1 MAPSRRRSRRAIRQC
16 LGVSAT
22 GKVANGENDVPDSGG
37 GGVEVIVTMLAALT
51 RVTLRSGSV
60 ALVDGN
66 PGSAGRLLRMCLPS
80 RWPKGRGAQTGLAD
94 CDASLGEWS
103 GPVTSLDHDELL
115 FWSICSSRAKLALE
129 AKLKRQTVLV
139 DRERPRLT
147 RARF

>member
-1 MAPSRRRSRRAIRQC
+1 M
-16 LGVSAT
+16 SAT
-22 GKVANGENDVPDSGG
+22 GKVANGESDVPDSGEWELF
-37 GGVEVIVTMLAALT
+37 EVIVTMLAALT

-66 PGSAGRLLRMCLPS
+66 PGSAGRLRRMCLPN

-103 GPVTSLDHDELL
+103 GPVTSFDRDELL

-129 AKLKRQTVLV
+129 AKLKRQTVLGH
-139 DRERPRLT
+139 RERPRLT

>member
-1 MAPSRRRSRRAIRQC
+1 MSRI
-16 LGVSAT
+16 L
-22 GKVANGENDVPDSGG
+22 GG
-37 GGVEVIVTMLAALT
+37 GGVFEVIVTMLAALT

-80 RWPKGRGAQTGLAD
+80 RWPKGRGVQTGLAD

-103 GPVTSLDHDELL
+103 GPVTSLDRDELL

>member
-1 MAPSRRRSRRAIRQC
+1 M
-16 LGVSAT
+16 
-22 GKVANGENDVPDSGG
+22 
-37 GGVEVIVTMLAALT
+37 TMLAALT

-66 PGSAGRLLRMCLPS
+66 PGSAGRLLRMCLTS
-80 RWPKGRGAQTGLAD
+80 RWPKGRGVQTGLAD

-103 GPVTSLDHDELL
+103 GPATSLDRDELL

>member
-1 MAPSRRRSRRAIRQC
+1 M
-16 LGVSAT
+16 SAT

-37 GGVEVIVTMLAALT
+37 WEVFEVIVTMLAALT

-103 GPVTSLDHDELL
+103 GPVTSLDRDELL

>member
-1 MAPSRRRSRRAIRQC
+1 MF
-16 LGVSAT
+16 
-22 GKVANGENDVPDSGG
+22 
-37 GGVEVIVTMLAALT
+37 EVIVTMLAALT